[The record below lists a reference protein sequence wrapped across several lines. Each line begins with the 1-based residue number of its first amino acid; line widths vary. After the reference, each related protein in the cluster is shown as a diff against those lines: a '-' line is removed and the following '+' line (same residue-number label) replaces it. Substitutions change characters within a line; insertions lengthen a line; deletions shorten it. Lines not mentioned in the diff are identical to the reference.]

1 MRYGTCARAMFVLLI
16 LFGCA
21 EFARAEDI
29 GGTITA
35 TKIIIE
41 DSRLVGDVIC
51 TTTTGPCIQ
60 FGAPNITLRLNG
72 FTITGP
78 ANPDNS
84 ATCDATSGA
93 PPADGISNGTN
104 AATSQPGVQI
114 IGPGMVQ
121 KFKRHGIL
129 IVGAAGVS
137 TNVTVKYVTSHYNCF
152 SGLLTSLMTDS
163 VIEAIVSVRNAA
175 NSGAAT
181 CGGNCLVNSNNNQ
194 ISRSHFSGNGSVCPT
209 ALCVAG
215 TATAATNN
223 DFGIGLIGTSSG
235 NVIESNSIG
244 GNTNGILIQA
254 GASGNTIRQN
264 VIAGN
269 PPSQVSR
276 DYGPVGFDVKDEAAS
291 NGARNTFLRNWCITY
306 SGPGPAP
313 CPTLPVVAAPTITAL
328 SATPNTLWPPNQQMI
343 PVTLTVHVSDDSDS
357 APACEIS
364 NVTANELIDTSDSV
378 ITGPL
383 TLTLRAARAGKGA
396 ERIYTIEVTCTNS
409 SQLSTSATVTVAVPH
424 DQAK

>member
-1 MRYGTCARAMFVLLI
+1 LFVLLI

-21 EFARAEDI
+21 AFAKAEDI
-29 GGTITA
+29 SGTITA

-41 DSRLVGDVIC
+41 DSRLVGDVTC
-51 TTTTGPCIQ
+51 ATTTGPCIQ
-60 FGAPNITLRLNG
+60 FGAPNIALRLNG

-78 ANPDNS
+78 ADPDNS
-84 ATCDATSGA
+84 ATCDATSGL
-93 PPADGISNGTN
+93 PPADGISNGTSN
-104 AATSQPGVQI
+104 ATSQSRVQI

-121 KFKRHGIL
+121 KFKRHGIF
-129 IVGAAGVS
+129 IIGAAGVS
-137 TNVTVKYVTSHYNCF
+137 TNVTVKYVTSHHNCF
-152 SGLLTSLMTDS
+152 SGLLTNLMTDS

-181 CGGNCLVNSNNNQ
+181 CGGNCLVNSNNNY
-194 ISRSHFSGNGSVCPT
+194 IWRSQFSGNGSVCAT

-215 TATAATNN
+215 TVTAASNN
-223 DFGIGLIGTSSG
+223 DFGVGLIGTSSG

-254 GASGNTIRQN
+254 GAAGNTIREN
-264 VIAGN
+264 IIAGN
-269 PPSQVSR
+269 PPSQLSR
-276 DYGPVGFDVKDEAAS
+276 DYGPIGFDVKDEAAS

-328 SATPNTLWPPNQQMI
+328 AATPDTLWPPNQQMM
-343 PVTLTVHVSDDSDS
+343 PVSLTVDVSDNSDS

-364 NVTANELIDTSDSV
+364 NVTSNESIDISDWL

-383 TLTLRAARAGKGA
+383 TLTLRADRAGKGTG
-396 ERIYTIEVTCTNS
+396 RVYTIEVTCTNS
-409 SQLSTSATVTVAVPH
+409 SQLSTTATVTVTVPH
-424 DQAK
+424 DREK